1 MVKKNASIAVLIIFI
16 LIGLVIG
23 SIVGEL
29 LKGTIDLFAYGKI
42 IGFKPFTVDLSFI
55 KFTLG
60 LELNM
65 NLITVVGIII
75 ALIIY
80 KKI

>member
-1 MVKKNASIAVLIIFI
+1 MARKNTNVLVLILFL

-23 SIVGEL
+23 SFIGEL
-29 LKGTIDLFAYGKI
+29 LKGTIDLFAYGKT
-42 IGFKPFTVDLSFI
+42 IGFQPFTLDLAFI
-55 KFTLG
+55 KLTLG
-60 LELNM
+60 LTFTI
-65 NLITVVGIII
+65 NLATVVGLLI